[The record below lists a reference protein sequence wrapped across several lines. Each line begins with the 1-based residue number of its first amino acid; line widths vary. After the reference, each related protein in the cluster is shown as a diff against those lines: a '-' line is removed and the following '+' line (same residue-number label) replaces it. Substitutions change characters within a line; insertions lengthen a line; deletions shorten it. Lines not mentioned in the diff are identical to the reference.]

1 MEKEMSQKSEM
12 TREMKLNLVGN
23 SKEPVIAV
31 KRKDTLLETVPNELT
46 IHNVMVIKVKVEDLL
61 AVLKRRVRKIML
73 MKKHY
78 IQLIMKI

>member
-1 MEKEMSQKSEM
+1 M

-31 KRKDTLLETVPNELT
+31 KRKDTLIKTVPNELT
-46 IHNVMVIKVKVEDLL
+46 IHNVMVIKVKVKDLL
-61 AVLKRRVRKIML
+61 AVLKRRVRKIIL